1 MGLPATSQAGPWA
14 PVLPTT
20 GWPGSWMEGSI
31 SSLLEVLLRRGHA
44 TKSWNKTELFSAARG
59 SPSFALA
66 SVLAQ
71 LPSNSHLVAPSRVLA
86 WAPFLHSTECPSSF
100 ASAES
105 KQPHNP
111 SQTLAFL
118 TVPNGNEAGGPPA
131 SEWTFSVTAGWCW
144 MPYKFSAAGIRKSI
158 KWRLIVS
165 NTETL
170 NI

>member
-1 MGLPATSQAGPWA
+1 
-14 PVLPTT
+14 
-20 GWPGSWMEGSI
+20 MEGSI
-31 SSLLEVLLRRGHA
+31 SSLLEVLLCRGHT
-44 TKSWNKTELFSAARG
+44 TKSWNKAELFTVARS
-59 SPSFALA
+59 SPSSALA

-86 WAPFLHSTECPSSF
+86 YGPFLHSTECPSSF

-105 KQPHNP
+105 KQPKQPCNP

-118 TVPNGNEAGGPPA
+118 TTPNGNEVGGPPA
-131 SEWTFSVTAGWCW
+131 SEWTSSVTAGWCW

-158 KWRLIVS
+158 KWRLSVS
-165 NTETL
+165 NKETL